1 MVTFLPAWA
10 HPAMAAPVLAWADAK
25 AEPLLT
31 RLTPE
36 NRARVTLA
44 LIALVIVGIALIA
57 LTALG
62 GRYVLRQARKSHGP
76 TPLGEDDWYRKPLI
90 PRDPP
95 SRLRDPE

>member
-1 MVTFLPAWA
+1 MVAFLPAWDRLA
-10 HPAMAAPVLAWADAK
+10 IATPVLAWAEDK

-36 NRARVTLA
+36 VRARVTLA
-44 LIALVIVGIALIA
+44 LIALVIVGVALVA

-76 TPLGEDDWYRKPLI
+76 TPRGENDWYRKPLI